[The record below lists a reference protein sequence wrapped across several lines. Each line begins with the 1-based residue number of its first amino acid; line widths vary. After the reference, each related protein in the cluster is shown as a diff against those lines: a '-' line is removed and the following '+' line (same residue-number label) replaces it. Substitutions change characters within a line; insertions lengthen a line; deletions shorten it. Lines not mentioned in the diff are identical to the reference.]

1 VTMLKMAIAQAM
13 LHWGFWIRYP
23 LASARQDTYVVPQPS
38 TLVGALGAGLARAIS
53 GLCGVAVPEIIHNPR
68 ARDMQ
73 SRYSVPI
80 ITSILPAIKDVYFR
94 VLSGWGIR
102 TMDIT
107 RHFQG
112 TYIRAEDLKD
122 PSQWFAV
129 RVTGKV
135 YAPKMEIEI
144 AYLVDTEKL
153 REALGEFGC
162 NVDPEKALSYGI
174 PQPRIM
180 GEFGC
185 NVDPEKALSYGLASM
200 TRLGPVEGLLTIESI
215 SILNVEEA
223 RGKLMN
229 EPCPYFR
236 ISHVP
241 SGLGS
246 DVTIAEFWDWGRA
259 EFWSGLRVP
268 NPDYT
273 LKYVVPLNKSSLD
286 SGLLMPFKP
295 CKLLRDII
303 NEVYLVKVNG
313 NEYTYP
319 KPQ

>member
-1 VTMLKMAIAQAM
+1 MLKMAIAQAM

-53 GLCGVAVPEIIHNPR
+53 GLCGVAIPEIIHNPR

-80 ITSILPAIKDVYFR
+80 ITFILPAIKDVYFR

-102 TMDIT
+102 SMDIT

-112 TYIRAEDLKD
+112 TYIRVEDLKD

-153 REALGEFGC
+153 REALGEFEC
-162 NVDPEKALSYGI
+162 NVDPEKAL
-174 PQPRIM
+174 
-180 GEFGC
+180 
-185 NVDPEKALSYGLASM
+185 LYGLASM
-200 TRLGPVEGLLTIESI
+200 TRLGPVEGLLTIEGI

>member
-1 VTMLKMAIAQAM
+1 MTMLKMAIAQAM

-94 VLSGWGIR
+94 VLGGWGIR

-162 NVDPEKALSYGI
+162 NVDPEKALSYG
-174 PQPRIM
+174 
-180 GEFGC
+180 
-185 NVDPEKALSYGLASM
+185 LASM

-246 DVTIAEFWDWGRA
+246 DVTIAEFWDWSRA
-259 EFWSGLRVP
+259 EFWSSLRVP

-295 CKLLRDII
+295 CTLLRDII

>member
-23 LASARQDTYVVPQPS
+23 LASARQDTYVVLQPS

-53 GLCGVAVPEIIHNPR
+53 GLCGVAIPEIIHNPR
-68 ARDMQ
+68 ASDVQ

-80 ITSILPAIKDVYFR
+80 ITFILPAIKDVYFR

-112 TYIRAEDLKD
+112 TYIRVEDLKD

-162 NVDPEKALSYGI
+162 NVDPEKALSYG
-174 PQPRIM
+174 
-180 GEFGC
+180 
-185 NVDPEKALSYGLASM
+185 LASM
-200 TRLGPVEGLLTIESI
+200 TRLGPVEGLLTIEGI

>member
-1 VTMLKMAIAQAM
+1 MTMLKMAIAQAM

-23 LASARQDTYVVPQPS
+23 LASARQDTYVVPQPL

-53 GLCGVAVPEIIHNPR
+53 GLCGVAIPEIIHNPR

-80 ITSILPAIKDVYFR
+80 ITFILPAIKDVYFR

-102 TMDIT
+102 SMDIT

-112 TYIRAEDLKD
+112 TYIRVEDLKD

-153 REALGEFGC
+153 REALGKFEC
-162 NVDPEKALSYGI
+162 NVDPEKAL
-174 PQPRIM
+174 
-180 GEFGC
+180 
-185 NVDPEKALSYGLASM
+185 LYGLASM
-200 TRLGPVEGLLTIESI
+200 TRLGPVEGLLTIEGI

-303 NEVYLVKVNG
+303 NKVYLVKVNG

>member
-1 VTMLKMAIAQAM
+1 MTMLKMAIAQAM

-53 GLCGVAVPEIIHNPR
+53 GLCGVAIPEIIHNPR

-80 ITSILPAIKDVYFR
+80 ITFILPAIKDVYFR

-102 TMDIT
+102 SMDIT

-112 TYIRAEDLKD
+112 TYIRVEDLKD

-153 REALGEFGC
+153 REALGKFEC
-162 NVDPEKALSYGI
+162 NVDPEKAL
-174 PQPRIM
+174 
-180 GEFGC
+180 
-185 NVDPEKALSYGLASM
+185 LYGLASM
-200 TRLGPVEGLLTIESI
+200 TRLGPVEGLLTIEGI

-303 NEVYLVKVNG
+303 NKVYLVKVNG

>member
-1 VTMLKMAIAQAM
+1 
-13 LHWGFWIRYP
+13 
-23 LASARQDTYVVPQPS
+23 
-38 TLVGALGAGLARAIS
+38 LGAGLARAIN
-53 GLCGVAVPEIIHNPR
+53 GLCGVAIPEIIHNPQ
-68 ARDMQ
+68 ARGAS

-102 TMDIT
+102 SMDIT

-112 TYIRAEDLKD
+112 TYIRAENLKD

-153 REALGEFGC
+153 RETLGEFGC
-162 NVDPEKALSYGI
+162 NVDAE
-174 PQPRIM
+174 R
-180 GEFGC
+180 
-185 NVDPEKALSYGLASM
+185 ALSYGLASM

-215 SILNVEEA
+215 SILDVEEA
-223 RGKLMN
+223 RGKLMG

-236 ISHVP
+236 ISHIP
-241 SGLGS
+241 SGLGG

-259 EFWSGLRVP
+259 EFWTGLRVP

-273 LKYVVPLNKSSLD
+273 LKYVVPLSKSSLD

-295 CKLLRDII
+295 CTLLRDII
-303 NEVYLVKVNG
+303 NEVYLVRVNG

>member
-53 GLCGVAVPEIIHNPR
+53 GLCGVAIPEIIHNPR

-102 TMDIT
+102 SMDIT

-112 TYIRAEDLKD
+112 TYIRVEDLKD

-153 REALGEFGC
+153 REALGEFEC
-162 NVDPEKALSYGI
+162 NVDPEKAL
-174 PQPRIM
+174 
-180 GEFGC
+180 
-185 NVDPEKALSYGLASM
+185 LYGLASM
-200 TRLGPVEGLLTIESI
+200 TRLGPVEGLLTIEGI

>member
-1 VTMLKMAIAQAM
+1 MAIAQAM

-53 GLCGVAVPEIIHNPR
+53 GLCGVAIPEIIHNPL

-102 TMDIT
+102 SMDIT

-112 TYIRAEDLKD
+112 TYIRVEDLKD

-162 NVDPEKALSYGI
+162 NVDPEKAL
-174 PQPRIM
+174 
-180 GEFGC
+180 
-185 NVDPEKALSYGLASM
+185 LYGLASM

-215 SILNVEEA
+215 SILSVEEA

>member
-1 VTMLKMAIAQAM
+1 MTMLKTMLKMAIAQAM

-53 GLCGVAVPEIIHNPR
+53 GLCGVAIPEIIHNPR

-80 ITSILPAIKDVYFR
+80 ITFILPAIKDVYFR

-102 TMDIT
+102 SMDIT

-112 TYIRAEDLKD
+112 TYIRVEDLKD

-153 REALGEFGC
+153 REALGEFEC
-162 NVDPEKALSYGI
+162 NVDPEKAL
-174 PQPRIM
+174 
-180 GEFGC
+180 
-185 NVDPEKALSYGLASM
+185 LYGLASM
-200 TRLGPVEGLLTIESI
+200 TRLGPVEGLLTIEGI

>member
-1 VTMLKMAIAQAM
+1 MLKMAIAQAM

-53 GLCGVAVPEIIHNPR
+53 GLCGVAIPEIIHNPR

-80 ITSILPAIKDVYFR
+80 ITFILPAIKDVYFR

-102 TMDIT
+102 SMDIT

-112 TYIRAEDLKD
+112 TYIRVEDLKD

-153 REALGEFGC
+153 REALGEF
-162 NVDPEKALSYGI
+162 E
-174 PQPRIM
+174 
-180 GEFGC
+180 C

-295 CKLLRDII
+295 CTLLRDII

>member
-53 GLCGVAVPEIIHNPR
+53 GLCGVAIPEIIHNPR

-80 ITSILPAIKDVYFR
+80 ITFILPAIKDVYFR

-102 TMDIT
+102 SMDIT

-112 TYIRAEDLKD
+112 TYIRVEDLKD

-153 REALGEFGC
+153 REAL
-162 NVDPEKALSYGI
+162 
-174 PQPRIM
+174 

>member
-1 VTMLKMAIAQAM
+1 MLKMAIAQAM

-80 ITSILPAIKDVYFR
+80 ITFILPAIKDVYFR

-102 TMDIT
+102 TTDIT

-153 REALGEFGC
+153 REAL
-162 NVDPEKALSYGI
+162 
-174 PQPRIM
+174 

>member
-38 TLVGALGAGLARAIS
+38 TLIGALGAGLARAIS
-53 GLCGVAVPEIIHNPR
+53 GLCGVAIPEIIHNPR

-102 TMDIT
+102 ITDIT

-153 REALGEFGC
+153 REAL
-162 NVDPEKALSYGI
+162 
-174 PQPRIM
+174 

-259 EFWSGLRVP
+259 EFWTGLRVP

-303 NEVYLVKVNG
+303 NKVYLVKVNG

>member
-1 VTMLKMAIAQAM
+1 MTMLKMAIAQAM

-53 GLCGVAVPEIIHNPR
+53 GLCGVAIPEIIHNPR

-80 ITSILPAIKDVYFR
+80 ITFILPAIKDVYFR

-102 TMDIT
+102 SMDIT

-112 TYIRAEDLKD
+112 TYIRVEDLKD

-153 REALGEFGC
+153 REALGEFEC
-162 NVDPEKALSYGI
+162 NVDPEKAL
-174 PQPRIM
+174 
-180 GEFGC
+180 
-185 NVDPEKALSYGLASM
+185 LYGLASM
-200 TRLGPVEGLLTIESI
+200 TRLGPVEGLLTIEGI

-268 NPDYT
+268 NLDYT

>member
-53 GLCGVAVPEIIHNPR
+53 GLCGVAIPEIIHNPR

-102 TMDIT
+102 SMDIT

-112 TYIRAEDLKD
+112 TYIRVEDLKD

-153 REALGEFGC
+153 REALGEF
-162 NVDPEKALSYGI
+162 E
-174 PQPRIM
+174 
-180 GEFGC
+180 C

-200 TRLGPVEGLLTIESI
+200 TRLGPVEGLLTIEGI

>member
-1 VTMLKMAIAQAM
+1 VTMLKMAIARAM

-38 TLVGALGAGLARAIS
+38 TLVGALGAGLARAIN
-53 GLCGVAVPEIIHNPR
+53 GLCGVAIPEIIHNPQ
-68 ARDMQ
+68 ARGAS

-102 TMDIT
+102 SMDIT

-112 TYIRAEDLKD
+112 TYIRAENLKD

-162 NVDPEKALSYGI
+162 NVDPE
-174 PQPRIM
+174 R
-180 GEFGC
+180 
-185 NVDPEKALSYGLASM
+185 ALSYGLASM

-215 SILNVEEA
+215 SILDVEEA
-223 RGKLMN
+223 RGKLMG

-236 ISHVP
+236 ISHIP
-241 SGLGS
+241 SGLGG

-259 EFWSGLRVP
+259 EFWTGLRVP

-273 LKYVVPLNKSSLD
+273 LKYVVPLSKSSLD

-295 CKLLRDII
+295 CTLLRNII
-303 NEVYLVKVNG
+303 NEVYLVRVNG

>member
-1 VTMLKMAIAQAM
+1 MLKMAIAQAM

-38 TLVGALGAGLARAIS
+38 TLIGALGAGLARAIS

-80 ITSILPAIKDVYFR
+80 ITFILPAIKDVYFR

-102 TMDIT
+102 SMDIT

-112 TYIRAEDLKD
+112 TYIRVEDLKD

-153 REALGEFGC
+153 REALGEFEC
-162 NVDPEKALSYGI
+162 NVDPEKAL
-174 PQPRIM
+174 
-180 GEFGC
+180 
-185 NVDPEKALSYGLASM
+185 LYGLASM
-200 TRLGPVEGLLTIESI
+200 TRLGPVEGLLTIEGI

-295 CKLLRDII
+295 CTLLRDII

>member
-1 VTMLKMAIAQAM
+1 VTMLKMAIARAM
-13 LHWGFWIRYP
+13 LHWGFWVRYP

-38 TLVGALGAGLARAIS
+38 TLVGALGAGLARAIN
-53 GLCGVAVPEIIHNPR
+53 GLCGVAIPEIIHNPQ
-68 ARDMQ
+68 ARDAQ

-102 TMDIT
+102 SMDIT

-112 TYIRAEDLKD
+112 TYIRVEDLKD

-162 NVDPEKALSYGI
+162 NVDPEKALSYG
-174 PQPRIM
+174 
-180 GEFGC
+180 
-185 NVDPEKALSYGLASM
+185 LASM

-223 RGKLMN
+223 RGKLMG

-236 ISHVP
+236 ISHIP
-241 SGLGS
+241 SGLGG
-246 DVTIAEFWDWGRA
+246 DVTIAEFWDWSRA

-273 LKYVVPLNKSSLD
+273 LKYVVPLSKSSLD

-295 CKLLRDII
+295 CTLLRDII
-303 NEVYLVKVNG
+303 NEVYLVRVNG

>member
-1 VTMLKMAIAQAM
+1 MLKMAIAQAM

-53 GLCGVAVPEIIHNPR
+53 GLCGVAIPEIIHNPR

-80 ITSILPAIKDVYFR
+80 ITFILPAIKDVYFR

-112 TYIRAEDLKD
+112 TYIRVEDLKD

-153 REALGEFGC
+153 REAL
-162 NVDPEKALSYGI
+162 
-174 PQPRIM
+174 

-295 CKLLRDII
+295 CTLLRDII

>member
-1 VTMLKMAIAQAM
+1 MLKMAIAQAM

-53 GLCGVAVPEIIHNPR
+53 GLCGVAIPEIIHNPR

-80 ITSILPAIKDVYFR
+80 ITFILPAIKDVYFR

-102 TMDIT
+102 SMDIT

-112 TYIRAEDLKD
+112 TYIRVEDLKD

-153 REALGEFGC
+153 REALGEFEC
-162 NVDPEKALSYGI
+162 NVDPEKAL
-174 PQPRIM
+174 
-180 GEFGC
+180 
-185 NVDPEKALSYGLASM
+185 LYGLASM
-200 TRLGPVEGLLTIESI
+200 TRLGPVEGLLTIEGI

-268 NPDYT
+268 NLDYT